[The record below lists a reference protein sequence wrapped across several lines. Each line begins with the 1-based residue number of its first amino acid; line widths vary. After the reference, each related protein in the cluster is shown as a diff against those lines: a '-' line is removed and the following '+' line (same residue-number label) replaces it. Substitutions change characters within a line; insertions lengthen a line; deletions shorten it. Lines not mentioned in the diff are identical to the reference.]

1 MKNVRYNDL
10 IRLLDIDQYNQQDW
24 SVFPKSKMIREDIKV
39 GLGKKLIKLADKY
52 DIHLGMN
59 LNSIPK
65 VMKDQPLVRIEQVL
79 DERLNGLATINSY
92 DLRVTL
98 QRDYDGD
105 HGFKH
110 LKMPMD
116 MLKDYADDMGDITD
130 YKPMDDLIYTPMNMF
145 GFKDGVAGKVR
156 KDIGFDRVA
165 HDVAKKKRII
175 SSVIS
180 KKGTLSY
187 LLSSNLK
194 LDGNS
199 FVSEEFN
206 KKNVDAATTKA
217 LDVFQRGGE
226 IFQASLDFWK
236 KTPKIS
242 EERKA
247 VENYFIYGEHPNYLD
262 PGAAQSKASFLQ
274 KGFGSTDFHKDMFS
288 IMHRVLAK
296 ARIMD
301 NDVHDAAGQRQ
312 PTTEELRRSRRNI
325 RSFYKDPDLFLMRE
339 LLGNARRLRKPYGNR
354 APDIDGADRIVK
366 NIIDFFYKDVS
377 AGSANINKVYKSLER
392 GKIPIANR
400 RQRFTAE
407 KSLGIKSSMSGH
419 ILDEVIRNPVFHQ
432 NDNLN
437 KSGAKNRTMFQHYD
451 RLKNKLEVMFA
462 WGDVNPDEIDNMI
475 MNDKVFTEEVGGKR
489 VFDSNMSG
497 ILRFVANKQYS
508 RALGSL
514 RMLNNEK
521 FPDANKI
528 ERAKDRLSNLRVMVD
543 ALDRQMSRDVILR
556 KKRDVFLKR
565 MPAPT
570 EDIKW
575 EYIDF
580 GAFGNL
586 YRIRGDVK
594 MKDLS
599 PKKGLGSIEYI
610 RPIKKGKK
618 ERVERGYTYL
628 VDKRP
633 PKFMSV
639 DNPEVRWNKAFMAA
653 TGVGILNARDI
664 QPGLNEHDNP
674 IAFSRFVSDVNY
686 LRSSVSDSYSRA
698 IEGAKERLT
707 DRSDIFYY
715 NSVHTDRMI
724 GRFFKDYST
733 TDNFHNL
740 LKFLVQPQIQRN
752 VYFKEGTLEMP
763 YYRMDTHLIESVF
776 NWMRRPAT
784 QQVKSNEEVFGFNAA
799 EHIRS
804 IINDMNA
811 FHDHKLDH
819 VEHTVQ
825 QYNRMKMGGKED
837 FNRLRETTT
846 DILLKDWYHNPVLSK
861 YANDFFLGR
870 GDILRAKDT
879 NGRDSYFYDY
889 RRGNVIREMEKIMG
903 CK

>member
-1 MKNVRYNDL
+1 
-10 IRLLDIDQYNQQDW
+10 
-24 SVFPKSKMIREDIKV
+24 ST
-39 GLGKKLIKLADKY
+39 
-52 DIHLGMN
+52 
-59 LNSIPK
+59 LNSF
-65 VMKDQPLVRIEQVL
+65 
-79 DERLNGLATINSY
+79 

-110 LKMPMD
+110 LKMPMN
-116 MLKDYADDMGDITD
+116 MLRDYTDDMGDITD

-145 GFKDGVAGKVR
+145 GFKDGVAGKER
-156 KDIGFDRVA
+156 NEIGFDRIA
-165 HDVAKKKRII
+165 HDVAKKRRII

-180 KKGTLSY
+180 RKGTLSY

-206 KKNVDAATTKA
+206 KKNIDAATTKA

-226 IFQASLDFWK
+226 IFQSTFDIWK
-236 KTPKIS
+236 KTPRIS
-242 EERKA
+242 DEMKA
-247 VENYFIYGEHPNYLD
+247 VENYFIHGEHPNYDD

-274 KGFGSTDFHKDMFS
+274 KGFGSTQFHKDMFS
-288 IMHRVLAK
+288 IMHRTLTK

-301 NDVHDAAGQRQ
+301 NDVYDAAGQRQ
-312 PTTEELRRSRRNI
+312 PNTEELRRSRRNI
-325 RSFYKDPDLFLMRE
+325 RSFYKDPDKYLMRE
-339 LLGNARRLRKPYGNR
+339 LLGQARRLRKPYGKR
-354 APDIDGADRIVK
+354 AADIDGAERIVK

-392 GKIPIANR
+392 GDIPPQNR

-419 ILDEVIRNPVFHQ
+419 ILDEVVRNPVFYQ

-437 KSGAKNRTMFQHYD
+437 KSKAKNRTMFQHYD
-451 RLKNKLEVMFA
+451 RLKDKLEVMFA
-462 WGDVNPDEIDNMI
+462 WGDVSPRQIDDMI
-475 MNDKVFTEEVGGKR
+475 IKDKVFTEESVGGKR

-508 RALGSL
+508 RAVGSL

-521 FPDANKI
+521 FPEANKI
-528 ERAKDRLSNLRVMVD
+528 ERAEDRLKNLRVMVD
-543 ALDRQMSRDVILR
+543 ALDRQMARDLILR
-556 KKRDVFLKR
+556 KKKDVFLKK
-565 MPAPT
+565 MPPPT

-575 EYIDF
+575 EYVDF
-580 GAFGNL
+580 NAFGNL
-586 YRIRGDVK
+586 YRIRGDVN
-594 MKDLS
+594 KDDLN
-599 PKKGLGSIEYI
+599 PRKKLGSIEYV
-610 RPIKKGKK
+610 RSVEKGKK
-618 ERVERGYTYL
+618 VRVERGYTYL

-653 TGVGILNARDI
+653 TEVGMLNANDV
-664 QPGLNEHDNP
+664 QPGLNEHASP
-674 IAFSRFVSDVNY
+674 IAFSKFISDVNY

-698 IEGAKERLT
+698 IEGAKERLI
-707 DRSDIFYY
+707 DKGDIFYY

-724 GRFFKDYST
+724 GEFFKNYYRP
-733 TDNFHNL
+733 DNFHRL
-740 LKFLVQPQIQRN
+740 LRYLLQPQVQRN
-752 VYFKEGTLEMP
+752 VYFKEGTNEMP
-763 YYRMDTHLIESVF
+763 YYRMNTHLIESVF

-784 QQVKSNEEVFGFNAA
+784 QRVESNEEVFGFNAA

-819 VEHTVQ
+819 VEQRVQ
-825 QYNRMKMGGKED
+825 QYNRMKIEGKED
-837 FNRLRETTT
+837 WNRLRETTT

-861 YANDFFLGR
+861 YYNDFFLGR
-870 GDILRAKDT
+870 GDIVRTKDT
-879 NGRDSYFYDY
+879 HGRDTYFYDY
-889 RRGNVIREMEKIMG
+889 RKGDVSREMEKIMG